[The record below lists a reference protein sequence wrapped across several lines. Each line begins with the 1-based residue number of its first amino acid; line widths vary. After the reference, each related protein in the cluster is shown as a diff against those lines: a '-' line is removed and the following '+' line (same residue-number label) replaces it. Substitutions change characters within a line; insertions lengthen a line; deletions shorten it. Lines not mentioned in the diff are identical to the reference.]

1 MLTKPAVIAMFL
13 AGLMGCSSVGPPTTD
28 IPATIAS
35 ASGPTDHQKIADYFE
50 RKALA
55 YDAEAAQHEL
65 LARTYMN
72 RTRGDSA
79 SMMSHCRAL
88 RDQFVA
94 AAKEARA
101 LSQEHRQAAARGE
114 K

>member
-1 MLTKPAVIAMFL
+1 MLTKPVLVALVL
-13 AGLMGCSSVGPPTTD
+13 AGLAGCTSVGPPASE
-28 IPATIAS
+28 IPATIAN
-35 ASGPTDHQKIADYFE
+35 ASRPADHLKIADYFE

-55 YDAEAAQHEL
+55 YDAEAAQHEIN
-65 LARTYMN
+65 ARAYIN

-101 LSQEHRQAAARGE
+101 LAHEHRQAAAKGE
-114 K
+114 N

>member
-1 MLTKPAVIAMFL
+1 MLTKPALVAMLLAAL
-13 AGLMGCSSVGPPTTD
+13 AGCSAVPPPVSD
-28 IPATIAS
+28 IPAAIVN
-35 ASGPTDHQKIADYFE
+35 ASGPADHQKIADYFDG
-50 RKALA
+50 KARA

-65 LARTYMN
+65 IARTYMN

-88 RDQFVA
+88 RDQFAA

-101 LSQEHRQAAARGE
+101 LAHEHRQAANGG